1 MGSSVSWLILPGPAT
16 FQCCPKI
23 LRQDC
28 CHRRHLFKAFC
39 PRIQVLW
46 YHCLLIII
54 HNNNNNNS
62 IITLTILNNITIT
75 LNNNIPYTMAL
86 PNITEFIKLWRQ

>member
-1 MGSSVSWLILPGPAT
+1 MDSSVSWLILLGPAT
-16 FQCCPKI
+16 SQCCPKI

-39 PRIQVLW
+39 LRIQVLW
-46 YHCLLIII
+46 YHCLPITI
-54 HNNNNNNS
+54 HNNNNNS

-86 PNITEFIKLWRQ
+86 PNITEYIKLWRQ